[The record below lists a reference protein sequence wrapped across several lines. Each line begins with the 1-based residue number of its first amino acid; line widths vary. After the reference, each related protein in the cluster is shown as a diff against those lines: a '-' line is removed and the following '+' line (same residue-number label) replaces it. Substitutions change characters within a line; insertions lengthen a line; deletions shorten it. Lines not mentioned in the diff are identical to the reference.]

1 MSEKAKFDSEKER
14 TVPELSRRQ
23 FAAIAAAAGF
33 VRAQN
38 PAQSSIVR
46 TDLSTLPPYG
56 NGTIAAGIRSRVVA
70 NVNGLNVHMLEAGFE
85 KPGRRVVLVLQGFP
99 ELAYSWRKVSLPLAE
114 AGYQPLAAALL

>member
-14 TVPELSRRQ
+14 SVPELSRRQ
-23 FAAIAAAAGF
+23 FVAIAAAAGF
-33 VRAQN
+33 VRSQN
-38 PAQSSIVR
+38 PAKSSIVR

-85 KPGRRVVLVLQGFP
+85 KPGRRGGVLLDSLP
-99 ELAYSWRKVSLPLAE
+99 ELPHPL
-114 AGYQPLAAALL
+114 